1 MRMLGWLMVGMVTLG
16 MLLFGCAGPLPVK
29 LDESANGTSVSLRAG
44 QTLIIALKSNPTTGY
59 DWQVD
64 QADEKVVR
72 VVKQDFQPAS
82 DPERLGAPGQTVVEF
97 QAVSAGTTTLRL
109 IYVRPWEK
117 DVEPQETF
125 QVRITVQGN

>member
-1 MRMLGWLMVGMVTLG
+1 MRTPGWLMVGMVALG
-16 MLLFGCAGPLPVK
+16 MLLLGCAGPSRVR

-64 QADEKVVR
+64 QVDETVVR

-82 DPERLGAPGQTVVEF
+82 DPERLGAPGQTVVQF
-97 QAVSAGTTTLRL
+97 QAVSAGMTDLHL
-109 IYVRPWEK
+109 IYVRPWEQ
-117 DVEPQETF
+117 DVEPQDTF
-125 QVRITVQGN
+125 QVHITVQGD

>member
-1 MRMLGWLMVGMVTLG
+1 MSRPVWLVISMVALSA
-16 MLLFGCAGPLPVK
+16 LLFACAGPSPVK

-64 QADEKVVR
+64 QVDEKVVKM
-72 VVKQDFQPAS
+72 VKQDFKPAS
-82 DPERLGAPGQTVVEF
+82 DPERLGAPGQTVYEF
-97 QAVSAGTTTLRL
+97 EAVAAGTTGLRL

-117 DVEPQETF
+117 GVEPQATF
-125 QVRITVQGN
+125 EVNVTVQ